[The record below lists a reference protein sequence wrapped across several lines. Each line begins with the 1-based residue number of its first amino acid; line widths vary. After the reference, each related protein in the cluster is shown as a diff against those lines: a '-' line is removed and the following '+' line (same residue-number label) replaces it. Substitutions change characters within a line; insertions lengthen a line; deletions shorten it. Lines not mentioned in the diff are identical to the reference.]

1 VCVCV
6 CWVGGVDESIEQS
19 RFVTSDSLS
28 NSKVNP
34 GLISIRLRLKV
45 SEGGGKDGVGERAS
59 VDTS

>member
-6 CWVGGVDESIEQS
+6 LGRGVDESIEQS

-34 GLISIRLRLKV
+34 GLISIRFRLKV